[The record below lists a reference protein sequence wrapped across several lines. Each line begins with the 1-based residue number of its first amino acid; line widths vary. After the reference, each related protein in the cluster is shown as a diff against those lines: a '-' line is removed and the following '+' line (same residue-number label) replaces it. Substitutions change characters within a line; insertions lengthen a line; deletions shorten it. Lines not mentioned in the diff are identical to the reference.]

1 MKRRNLLLLPLAAA
15 IAASNPAE
23 NQPAAPGSLTHQA
36 AVDQLYANHWR
47 ANGYRILGPVDY
59 SQPLAW
65 HREALCQALQQVRAG
80 NFQGARLSPKPL
92 TKNAPLRDALFFLKT
107 QN

>member
-65 HREALCQALQQVRAG
+65 HREALRQHENL
-80 NFQGARLSPKPL
+80 FARLFSKFGPEIFKEL
-92 TKNAPLRDALFFLKT
+92 A
-107 QN
+107 